1 MELCPYA
8 VAVLKWCLLQV
19 LRMGAFRESSLA
31 PGKAGIVNPKLWTV
45 LGIGK
50 KISLPEQRSSVLRH
64 LVSNLENILIVL
76 IFFHDKIQAAASR
89 EGKKSQIILITG

>member
-1 MELCPYA
+1 
-8 VAVLKWCLLQV
+8 
-19 LRMGAFRESSLA
+19 MGAFRESSLA

-76 IFFHDKIQAAASR
+76 IFFP
-89 EGKKSQIILITG
+89 